1 MSNNPD
7 RDYDI
12 AAAFATGTGLGS
24 LANVYGLKPN
34 RIREI
39 ARDNAWLVQQRDG
52 RPIPSGLPVRTAVA
66 IENVIGIWPTV
77 QNASEIALRRTEIL
91 RSSAGRRVIMGEID
105 RWLEAVRSQ

>member
-12 AAAFATGTGLGS
+12 AAAFAEGITLSS
-24 LANVYGLKPN
+24 LADVYGLKPN

-39 ARDNAWLVQQRDG
+39 AHDNAWLVHQRDG
-52 RPIPSGLPVRTAVA
+52 RPVPGGLPVRTAVA
-66 IENVIGIWPTV
+66 IENSIGIWPTV
-77 QNASEIALRRTEIL
+77 ELVPEIARRRVEIL
-91 RSSAGRRVIMGEID
+91 RSSAGRRVIMQELD

>member
-12 AAAFATGTGLGS
+12 AASFADGTKLIS
-24 LANVYGLKPN
+24 LAETHGLKPN

-39 ARDNAWLVQQRDG
+39 ARDNAWLVHQRDG
-52 RPIPSGLPVRTAVA
+52 RPVPSRLPVRTAVA
-66 IENVIGIWPTV
+66 IENSIGIWPTV
-77 QNASEIALRRTEIL
+77 ELVPEIARRRVEIL
-91 RSSAGRRVIMGEID
+91 RTSAGWGVIMQDID

>member
-12 AAAFATGTGLGS
+12 AAAFATGTGLKR
-24 LANVYGLKPN
+24 LAEVYGLRRN

-39 ARDNAWLVQQRDG
+39 ARDNAWLVHQRDA
-52 RPIPSGLPVRTAVA
+52 RPVPRDLPVRTAVA
-66 IENVIGIWPTV
+66 IENSIGIWPTV
-77 QNASEIALRRTEIL
+77 ENASEVAFRRVEIL